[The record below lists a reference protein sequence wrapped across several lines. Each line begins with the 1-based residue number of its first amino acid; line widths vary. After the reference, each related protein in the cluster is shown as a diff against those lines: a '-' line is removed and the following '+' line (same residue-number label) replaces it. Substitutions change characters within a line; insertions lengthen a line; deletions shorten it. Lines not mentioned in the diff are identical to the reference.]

1 MKGNVLTAILL
12 LGVFLLPACGQKDPA
27 GIIGETGSIF
37 VTSSVDG
44 AAISLDG
51 LSSGKVTP
59 DTLKQVSIGDHEVS
73 VEKEGY
79 TADPNSVSV
88 TVEAGEVK
96 TASFTLTLTN
106 LGLQRVVLLEDFS
119 NTGCVPCVASDSI
132 VIEMLELHGIET
144 LVGIQYHVSWP
155 NPGDPFY
162 LAAREENNARTDY
175 YEVDD
180 PGAGVPYIVIDG
192 VEFPSPTDG
201 GQIQQ
206 SIDDRLGV
214 GAPLDLRVWN
224 EVNGSSGQAGVEVI
238 TGMDVPQGNFHL
250 TFVVLES
257 DLTHNAPNGIDHFD
271 NVMRAMLPTT
281 EGMTLALTEGDTLTF
296 DQPYAIEAGWDAANL
311 SIVAFIQDENTKEVL
326 QAASSLIP

>member
-1 MKGNVLTAILL
+1 
-12 LGVFLLPACGQKDPA
+12 
-27 GIIGETGSIF
+27 
-37 VTSSVDG
+37 
-44 AAISLDG
+44 
-51 LSSGKVTP
+51 
-59 DTLKQVSIGDHEVS
+59 
-73 VEKEGY
+73 
-79 TADPNSVSV
+79 
-88 TVEAGEVK
+88 
-96 TASFTLTLTN
+96 
-106 LGLQRVVLLEDFS
+106 
-119 NTGCVPCVASDSI
+119 VPCVASDSI

-250 TFVVLES
+250 TFVVLEN

-311 SIVAFIQDENTKEVL
+311 SIVVFIQDENTKEVL